1 MCLITAIS
9 QPVKRVKVSSF
20 GCVYLQGIESVYYS
34 KTVFYIIQGVA
45 FYVNPL
51 QTHITFEVVGRMKCG
66 FHQSSNFLHI
76 FFSSRVFFI
85 TSGLTE
91 NNINYV
97 VLNRRPCIYL
107 DIQKVSFS
115 FQKI

>member
-66 FHQSSNFLHI
+66 FHQSSSNFLHI
-76 FFSSRVFFI
+76 FFFESCLFYHFRFN
-85 TSGLTE
+85 G
-91 NNINYV
+91 
-97 VLNRRPCIYL
+97 
-107 DIQKVSFS
+107 K
-115 FQKI
+115 